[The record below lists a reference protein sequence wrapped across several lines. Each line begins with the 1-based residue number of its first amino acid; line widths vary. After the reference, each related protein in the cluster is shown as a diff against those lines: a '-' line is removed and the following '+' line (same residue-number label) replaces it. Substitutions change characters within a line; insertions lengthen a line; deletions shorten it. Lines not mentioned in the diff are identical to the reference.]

1 LYIANIEYL
10 FVLLLAGGKG
20 TFKFYF
26 ITIISD
32 VTAHIAMSSNITVN
46 SSDYKKTKIFIAF
59 CNNTIVYLFDS
70 ILRYL

>member
-26 ITIISD
+26 ITVISD

-46 SSDYKKTKIFIAF
+46 SSDYKRNKNFHCF
-59 CNNTIVYLFDS
+59 L
-70 ILRYL
+70 